1 MYLTLKRDNRYEYVI
16 PIENTP
22 LEFNT
27 ITEIKEI
34 MRGFIDNVDTYE
46 WNIIPILTDGIK
58 TQIKVEKEALIKD
71 LQQIKVFWR
80 GENK

>member
-1 MYLTLKRDNRYEYVI
+1 MYITLKRDNRYEYVI

-22 LEFNT
+22 LEFST
-27 ITEIKEI
+27 ITETKEI

-46 WNIIPILTDGIK
+46 WNIIPILTDDIK

-71 LQQIKVFWR
+71 LQQIKVFLER
-80 GENK
+80 